1 MEVVLSCDT
10 RFPCELTWF
19 HALQGFRVAWA
30 AGCRSRMYV
39 DLVGNVPACFKRR
52 SMWWLKVFAAQ
63 RLLKCRRVKSLLWLD
78 TDATIAPILAPSA
91 HRAAAAAL
99 QFPSLHEIWDNAMA
113 KIRLQPAA
121 AHSLPASGGA
131 PPSRL
136 AAARSLPRGGASLPA
151 SGGGVCARGRVPA
164 DGGDP
169 FFLGYREKCQGQFN
183 AGVWMVMNG
192 PRARQFLHDWASLY
206 PGDAWVPTSKW
217 HTVPGF
223 EQYEFNRR
231 LITRLG
237 VALLPEEMWCSRLS
251 KGTTPLFHFYGMGP
265 FTGKAAIG
273 NYAIRTYAALSLTQR
288 KRLPEMALWAT
299 AFAERSGSPASKE
312 FLRAQRRNRPANI
325 RKRPA
330 CGGALPASKRRR
342 STQPAGSGA
351 KPAARR
357 RQPA

>member
-1 MEVVLSCDT
+1 MPAATAMPHVTAFLRALDLLSQPGGCDVEVVLSCDT

-30 AGCRSRMYV
+30 AGYRSRMYV

-78 TDATIAPILAPSA
+78 TDATIAPILAPFA

-151 SGGGVCARGRVPA
+151 SGGAP
-164 DGGDP
+164 P
-169 FFLGYREKCQGQFN
+169 
-183 AGVWMVMNG
+183 
-192 PRARQFLHDWASLY
+192 
-206 PGDAWVPTSKW
+206 
-217 HTVPGF
+217 
-223 EQYEFNRR
+223 
-231 LITRLG
+231 
-237 VALLPEEMWCSRLS
+237 SRL
-251 KGTTPLFHFYGMGP
+251 
-265 FTGKAAIG
+265 AA
-273 NYAIRTYAALSLTQR
+273 ARSLPR
-288 KRLPEMALWAT
+288 GGAPPSRLPAG
-299 AFAERSGSPASKE
+299 RSLP
-312 FLRAQRRNRPANI
+312 R
-325 RKRPA
+325 
-330 CGGALPASKRRR
+330 GA
-342 STQPAGSGA
+342 
-351 KPAARR
+351 
-357 RQPA
+357 